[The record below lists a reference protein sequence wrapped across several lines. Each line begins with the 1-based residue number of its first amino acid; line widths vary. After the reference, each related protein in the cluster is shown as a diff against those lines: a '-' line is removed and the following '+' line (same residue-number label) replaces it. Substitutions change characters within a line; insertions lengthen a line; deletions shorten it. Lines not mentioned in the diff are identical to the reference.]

1 MTGLTTGSDAPVA
14 KAPAPDMKVLVLTRY
29 DRRGGASRVRF
40 LQYLPAL
47 DAAGIRTTVQSFFDE
62 RYLSDLYAG
71 RGPAPGYLAG
81 RYARRMARMLSARR
95 YDLVWIE
102 KEALP
107 FLPSFLERL
116 LLAGVPY
123 ALDFDD
129 AWFHRYDL
137 HPNPAVRR
145 LLGRKLDRLMAGAA
159 LVVAGN
165 DYLAERA
172 RQAGAP
178 VVALIPSVVDH
189 RLYPLTDEP
198 DPAHGPLVIGW
209 IGSPSTAVYLRPLAG
224 ALAAAC
230 ADGRAVVRLI
240 GSGPIDLPGV
250 PVEILPWRE
259 GEDGAELSRIH
270 VGIMP
275 VEDGP
280 WERGKCGYKL
290 IQYMAAGRACVAS
303 PVGANR
309 VIVPDGVAGLWALT
323 PDEWEHAL
331 HHLLKDAGERR
342 RMGRAGRDRVESCY
356 SLESA
361 APALIKAL
369 RASVCLI

>member
-1 MTGLTTGSDAPVA
+1 MSTVTAGDLV
-14 KAPAPDMKVLVLTRY
+14 PATLSVLVLTRY

-40 LQYLPAL
+40 LEYQPAL
-47 DAAGIRTTVQSFFDE
+47 EAAGIRTTVQSFFDE
-62 RYLSDLYAG
+62 RYLTDLYAG
-71 RGPAPGYLAG
+71 RGPGLAYLAG
-81 RYARRMARMLSARR
+81 RYARRMAQMLSARR

-107 FLPSFLERL
+107 FLPAFLERL

-137 HPNPAVRR
+137 HPRALIRH

-165 DYLAERA
+165 EYLAERA
-172 RQAGAP
+172 RQAGART
-178 VVALIPSVVDH
+178 VTLIPSVVDH
-189 RLYPLTDEP
+189 RQYPLTDEP
-198 DPAHGPLVIGW
+198 DPAAGPLVIGW
-209 IGSPSTAVYLRPLAG
+209 IGSPSTAVYLKPLAG
-224 ALAAAC
+224 ALAAVC
-230 ADGRAVVRLI
+230 AHGRAIVRLI
-240 GSGPIDLPGV
+240 GSGPVDLPGV

-259 GEDGAELSRIH
+259 GEDGRQLADIH

-290 IQYMAAGRACVAS
+290 IQYMAAGRACIAS

-309 VIVPDGVAGLWALT
+309 VIVPDGEVGLWAST
-323 PDEWEHAL
+323 PEDWQRAL
-331 HHLLKDAGERR
+331 DRLLGDADLRR
-342 RMGRAGRDRVESCY
+342 RMGQAGRARVEAGY

-361 APALIKAL
+361 TPDLIRAL
-369 RASVCLI
+369 RTASRKG